1 MGCAGRLPGRC
12 RRRDATLGGIKSFHW
27 IPMKFAVRKWFALVA
42 ILLAASPVLA
52 ADVLTFHNDPGR
64 TGLNDHEII
73 LNPTNVNAANF
84 GLLFNLPVDGK
95 VDAQPLY
102 ISSVSIRGAGRKN
115 IVLVATEH
123 DSVYAF
129 DADTGALCWKVNLLA
144 ANEIPSDQRGCGEI
158 TPEIGITATPVI
170 TRESDNPGT
179 VYLVAMSK
187 TQGKKAPVYHQKLH
201 ALSLADGSELA
212 GSPVE
217 IQASFPGNGPGNDG
231 ERHVIFE
238 PADYKERAALLMH
251 NNVIYTAWASHC
263 DIAPYTG
270 WIIGYRVNGLG
281 RVLVLNVDPN
291 GHPASKFLPDGSGN
305 SFSGSG
311 AGLSAD
317 NNGFLYGLTESG
329 PFGEPSPNGFPKNDD
344 YGDTFVKL
352 SSWHLNVVDYFTPYN
367 QAEQVVADTPLGS
380 GGTLILPNMVTASGE
395 IVHLAVGAGRDGN
408 IYVVNR
414 DRMGK
419 INLKTH
425 DNSNVYQEIQNAL
438 GGSVFGSPAYF
449 NGYLFYGAVNAT
461 LRQFTF
467 RAGLLSSSATSATAN
482 IFNYRGTTPSISS
495 AGNESGIVWAYENAP
510 SGDAVLHAYNALDL
524 TEELYNTTQAPNKRD
539 AFGLANKFIVPTI
552 CNGKVFVATTDS
564 VGVFG
569 LLAAKVAQDVTRWMK
584 VDRQADPADREG
596 DNIPVKISVTN
607 TGPQTIT
614 GPVSLVFDD
623 LNPETYVLHPDGS
636 TTMAAPTGSFYI
648 DFTPASGELMKDQTE
663 TKIVKFRSGTETV
676 QYRPRVLAGAGIR

>member
-1 MGCAGRLPGRC
+1 MKLAG
-12 RRRDATLGGIKSFHW
+12 I
-27 IPMKFAVRKWFALVA
+27 KWFALLA
-42 ILLAASPVLA
+42 ILLAVFPALA

-64 TGLNDHEII
+64 TGLNDHETI
-73 LNPTNVNAANF
+73 LNPTNVNADNF
-84 GLLFNLPVDGK
+84 GLLFNLPVDGW

-102 ISSVSIRGAGRKN
+102 ISSVSMRGAGRKN
-115 IVLVATEH
+115 VVLVATEH

-129 DADTGALCWKVNLLA
+129 DADTGTLCWQVSLLA
-144 ANEIPSDQRGCGEI
+144 GNEVPSDKRVCEEI

-179 VYLVAMSK
+179 VYLEAMSK
-187 TQGKKAPVYHQKLH
+187 TAGKKSAVYHQRLH

-212 GSPVE
+212 GSPIE
-217 IQASFPGNGPGNDG
+217 IRASFPGKGPGNDDEG
-231 ERHVIFE
+231 HVIFD
-238 PADYKERAALLMH
+238 PADYKERAALLLH

-281 RVLVLNVDPN
+281 RVVVLNVDPN
-291 GHPASKFLPDGSGN
+291 GHPTSKFLPDGSGN

-317 NNGFLYGLTESG
+317 NNGFIYGLTGSG
-329 PFGEPSPNGFPKNDD
+329 PFGEPSANGFPKNDD

-352 SSWHLNVVDYFTPYN
+352 SDWHLNVIDYFTPYN
-367 QAEQVVADTPLGS
+367 QAEQVAGDTALGS
-380 GGTLILPNMVTASGE
+380 GGTLILPDMVTASGQ
-395 IVHLAVGAGRDGN
+395 IVRLAVGAGGDGN

-414 DRMGK
+414 DQMGK
-419 INLKTH
+419 INLKTY

-467 RAGLLSSSATSATAN
+467 HAGLLSINATSATAN
-482 IFNYRGTTPSISS
+482 TFNYRGTTPSVSS
-495 AGNESGIVWAYENAP
+495 AGNESGIVWAYENAS
-510 SGDAVLHAYNALDL
+510 SGDAVLHAYKALDL
-524 TEELYNTTQAPNKRD
+524 TQELYNSAQAPNKRD
-539 AFGLANKFIVPTI
+539 ALGAANKFIVPTI
-552 CNGKVFVATTDS
+552 CNGKVFVATTNS

-569 LLAAKVAQDVTRWMK
+569 LLAAKGPHDVTQWMK
-584 VDRQADPADREG
+584 VDREEDPADRQD

-607 TGPQTIT
+607 IGTETIT

-623 LNPETYVLHPDGS
+623 LNPESYVLDPDGS
-636 TTMAAPTGSFYI
+636 TTVAAPTGSFYI
-648 DFTPASGELMKDQTE
+648 NFTPSNGELVKDQTE
-663 TKIVKFRSGTETV
+663 TRIVRFRSGTETV
-676 QYRPRVLAGAGIR
+676 RYRPRVLAGLGIR

>member
-1 MGCAGRLPGRC
+1 MRSAG
-12 RRRDATLGGIKSFHW
+12 I
-27 IPMKFAVRKWFALVA
+27 KWFASVA
-42 ILLAASPVLA
+42 ILLAAFPVVA
-52 ADVLTFHNDPGR
+52 TDVLTFHNDPRR
-64 TGLNDHEII
+64 TGLNDHETI
-73 LNPTNVNAANF
+73 LNPTNVNADNF
-84 GLLFNLPVDGK
+84 GLLFSLPVDGK

-115 IVLVATEH
+115 VVLVATEH

-129 DADTGALCWKVNLLA
+129 DADTGTLCWKVSLLA
-144 ANEIPSDQRGCGEI
+144 ANEVPSDPRGCGEI

-187 TQGKKAPVYHQKLH
+187 TKGKKAIYHQKLH

-217 IQASFPGNGPGNDG
+217 IQASCPGKGPGNDG
-231 ERHVIFE
+231 EGHVIFD
-238 PADYKERAALLMH
+238 PADYKERAALLLH

-270 WIIGYRVNGLG
+270 WIIGYRVNALG
-281 RVLVLNVDPN
+281 RVMVLNVDPN
-291 GHPASKFLPDGSGN
+291 GHPTSKFLPDGSGN

-317 NNGFLYGLTESG
+317 NSGFIYGLTGSG
-329 PFGEPSPNGFPKNDD
+329 PFGEPAPNGFPKNDD
-344 YGDTFVKL
+344 YGDTFFKL
-352 SSWHLNVVDYFTPYN
+352 SDWHLNVVDYFTPYN
-367 QAEQVVADTPLGS
+367 QTEQVAGDTALGS

-395 IVHLAVGAGRDGN
+395 VVHLAVGAGGDGN
-408 IYVVNR
+408 IYVVDR

-419 INLKTH
+419 INLKTY
-425 DNSNVYQEIQNAL
+425 DNSNVYQEIQKAL

-449 NGYLFYGAVNAT
+449 DGYLFYGAVNAT

-467 RAGLLSSSATSATAN
+467 HAGLLSTSATSATAET
-482 IFNYRGTTPSISS
+482 FNYRGTTPSVSS
-495 AGNESGIVWAYENAP
+495 AGNQCGIVWAYENAS

-524 TEELYNTTQAPNKRD
+524 TQELYNTTQAPNQRD
-539 AFGLANKFIVPTI
+539 AFGAANKFIVPTI
-552 CNGKVFVATTDS
+552 CNGKVFVATTNS

-569 LLAAKVAQDVTRWMK
+569 LLAARVAQDVSQWVK
-584 VDRQADPADREG
+584 VDREEDPADRED

-607 TGPQTIT
+607 TGPRTIT

-623 LNPETYVLHPDGS
+623 LNPESYVLDPDGS

-648 DFTPASGELMKDQTE
+648 DITPSSGELMKDQTE
-663 TKIVKFRSGTETV
+663 TRIVRFRSGTETV
-676 QYRPRVLAGAGIR
+676 QYHPRVLAGVGIR